1 MYVFIRA
8 TDLTFSFDFFFF
20 SMRVKK
26 GSCSFPFVPL
36 SAHDLADTIEKTR
49 GREEEQD
56 DDDEEEGGDDKCGM
70 DTDASGVGGFFF
82 GRRRRRRRR
91 RRGRMI
97 GGGTRSLSK
106 TLQLNATER

>member
-8 TDLTFSFDFFFF
+8 TNLTFSFDFFFLF
-20 SMRVKK
+20 FMRVKK

-56 DDDEEEGGDDKCGM
+56 NDDEEEGGDDKCGM
-70 DTDASGVGGFFF
+70 DTDASGVGGFF
-82 GRRRRRRRR
+82 RTKQKKKKKQKRK
-91 RRGRMI
+91 MI